1 MLQIISHLNFKENCF
16 IIVNSDKSNQLG
28 THWLL
33 LCKKSSQILFGDPLG
48 LPITYY
54 PYICD
59 RLFYTDLGVTEII
72 KSPLQ
77 KTDSNLC
84 GLYCIYIA
92 HYVFSAYFPSIPYIA
107 HYVFSAYFPSIPYIS
122 EQELLRFTS
131 ETFHVIRVNLVANAC
146 LNHLS

>member
-1 MLQIISHLNFKENCF
+1 MIDELELFLFINKCKHLKYKFQGVYAADNFPLNFKENTF

-33 LCKKSSQILFGDPLG
+33 LCKRSNKILFGDPLG
-48 LPITYY
+48 LPTTYY

-59 RLFYTDLGVTEII
+59 RLSYTDLGVNEII

-77 KTDSNLC
+77 KTDSSLC
-84 GLYCIYIA
+84 GLYCI
-92 HYVFSAYFPSIPYIA
+92 YIA

-122 EQELLRFTS
+122 EQELLRFKKHFT
-131 ETFHVIRVNLVANAC
+131 
-146 LNHLS
+146 